1 MSTKAQPLS
10 NFDSHF
16 FNRFLVSFKNIDPRI
31 PIAGVLF
38 TYLVLG
44 LTVLGFNRSPWQAVT
59 TTISCCILE
68 VILTWFFKRKWVFP
82 LSAMITSFSLS
93 FLLNYSHDFYLLF
106 VPLFFAIG
114 SKYIFMFKG
123 KHALNPAMAGISLSL
138 LAVPHLV
145 TAAPAYQWNGIASMS
160 VFIVMLGLLFV
171 IPKVNRQWLVISFLF
186 FFTVQTFLRALLMK
200 HHLPFETL
208 FLGTLSSPAF
218 FIFTFFMITDPATS
232 PPDRKQQIIVG
243 FLLATLDLLYH
254 LHQSYYTFF
263 YAAFTVGMGR
273 LLLNHFKQAKL
284 TGLRKYFKVS
294 FLESKY
300 YLKPLVLLG
309 LGLGST
315 FVYANVIHPQ
325 LPVKNLDWHFVL
337 KNSDESGLN
346 ANSTNDLYELVDP
359 RIQHIVKWVLSVG
372 DSASVADVDLDGKPD
387 LFLSNFLKPQNDRAS
402 LYLQTG
408 PHSFTKHFIPELDF
422 IRKDPRA
429 FGVIT
434 KGLFADFDND
444 GDQDLFL
451 TVGFGKSLLL
461 KNLIKESGVLNF
473 QNISEPAGVNHYSN
487 SLGGTWADFNR
498 DGKLDL
504 LVLNVWPDNL
514 PDYETPQPLNL
525 FSLPAQESINDNR
538 PFNFMHDSW
547 HMSNNGGVN
556 RLYLQ
561 NPDGTFALQ
570 DPTIWNIP
578 ETRWS
583 LAVTAAD
590 LNQDGW
596 TDLYIANDFGPDDL
610 YFNKNG
616 QKFINHKGTLFGSIG
631 RDTYKGMNA
640 SAADFDQDGSLSVYV
655 SNVHHAFQ
663 AEGSLFWK
671 FELSPNQFLPKIQE
685 QASVRGV
692 LNEIRFGWGASATD
706 FNNDGWVDIAQANG
720 MVDDTIDKKFEECP
734 DYWYVNEKIARSP
747 PSIHRY
753 ANKWGD
759 IQGSCIYGK
768 EKNKLYL
775 NWGIHSSPQFQDVAD
790 HVGLGRKTNSRAAI
804 SADFTNSGR
813 RDLLITHQFEKPSL
827 YVNEMKVVN
836 SETTP
841 QWIGFQL
848 ESLRPTCNR
857 EAIGSRLTLNVKNK
871 DGKTWK
877 ISQEVQ
883 TVSGFSAQSDKRLH
897 FGLGL
902 NAEIIS
908 AEILWCGQSFSVL
921 ENLSPNRYHNVVL
934 K

>member
-10 NFDSHF
+10 NFDSSYWD
-16 FNRFLVSFKNIDPRI
+16 RFLVGFRNIDPRI
-31 PIAGVLF
+31 PIAAVLF

-59 TTISCCILE
+59 TTISCCFLE
-68 VILTWFFKRKWVFP
+68 VALTWLFKRKWVFP

-160 VFIVMLGLLFV
+160 IFIVMLGLLFV
-171 IPKVNRQWLVISFLF
+171 IPKVNRQWLVMSFLF

-273 LLLNHFKQAKL
+273 LLLNHFKQARL
-284 TGLRKYFKVS
+284 VGFQKYFKVS
-294 FLESKY
+294 FLESQY

-309 LGLGST
+309 LGLGGT

-337 KNSDESGLN
+337 KNADESGLN
-346 ANSTNDLYELVDP
+346 ADSTNELYQLVDP
-359 RIQHIVKWVLSVG
+359 RVQHIVKWILSVG
-372 DSASVADVDLDGKPD
+372 DSASVADVNLDGTPD
-387 LFLSNFLKPQNDRAS
+387 LFLSNFLKPESDRAS

-408 PHSFTKHFIPELDF
+408 SHTFVKHPIPELDF
-422 IRKDPRA
+422 IRQAPQTY
-429 FGVIT
+429 GVIT

-461 KNLIKESGVLNF
+461 KNLLKETGNLKF
-473 QNISEPAGVNHYSN
+473 RNISAEAGVHHYSN
-487 SLGGTWADFNR
+487 SLGGTWADINR
-498 DGKLDL
+498 DGRLDL
-504 LVLNVWPDNL
+504 LVMNVWPDNL
-514 PDYETPQPLNL
+514 PDYEIPQPLNL
-525 FSLPAQESINDNR
+525 FKLPSQESENDDR

-561 NPDGTFALQ
+561 KLDGTFELQ
-570 DPTIWNIP
+570 DSNKWNLP

-610 YFNKNG
+610 YFNQQG
-616 QKFINHKGTLFGSIG
+616 EKFINHKGTLFGSIG

-671 FELSPNQFLPKIQE
+671 FDQIPNQFFPKIQE

-720 MVDDTIDKKFEECP
+720 MVDDTIDKKYEECP

-747 PSIHRY
+747 PTIHRY

-759 IQGSCIYGK
+759 IRGSCIYGK

-775 NWGIHSSPQFQDVAD
+775 NWGTKSSPQFQDVAD
-790 HVGLGRKTNSRAAI
+790 HVGLGRRTNSRGAV

-813 RDLLITHQFEKPSL
+813 RDLLVTHQFEKPSL
-827 YVNEMKVVN
+827 FLNQMKDKN
-836 SETTP
+836 SAVTP

-848 ESLRPTCNR
+848 ESLLSNCNR
-857 EAIGSRLTLNVKNK
+857 EAIGSRLTLTVKKK
-871 DGKTWK
+871 DGNSWK

-902 NAEIIS
+902 DAELVS
-908 AEILWCGQSFSVL
+908 AEILWCGQVTSML
-921 ENLSPNRYHNVVL
+921 ENLSPNQYHSVVL